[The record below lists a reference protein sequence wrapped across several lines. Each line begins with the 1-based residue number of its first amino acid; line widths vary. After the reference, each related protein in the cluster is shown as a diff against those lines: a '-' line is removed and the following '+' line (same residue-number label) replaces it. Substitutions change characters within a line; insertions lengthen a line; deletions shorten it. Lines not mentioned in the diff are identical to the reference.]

1 MWLSFMIIEKSE
13 NTGNTEKK
21 TRIIVMSGILL
32 CAVLMTF
39 WFHGVLESDTV
50 FTHLFY
56 IPIIMASIW
65 WQRKG
70 LLVAL
75 FLAAILIISHIENK
89 LFVVAYNDY
98 LRAAGF
104 ILIAVVVAGLSEK
117 ISRSEAALRKSEEKY
132 RTLFENAQVGIV
144 RTTIEDGRVLEANR
158 REAEI
163 VGYDST
169 EHLKGQFIFSKQYAD
184 KGEREAMLSEI
195 LRTGKIDNFETRLI
209 RKDGEIIWLRYS
221 ARAYPEKGHIEGIMA
236 DITAEKAAMDA
247 LLESEKALRNKNL
260 ELLLEGRKRRYLSE
274 KLINLLERDRKRIS
288 MDLHDQVGQDLT
300 TLKMDLEMLLSKL
313 GPNEK
318 AWGGKINAM
327 RNKAVKAIRDIKEI
341 SSGLRPSVLDHLGL
355 VPALK
360 ELCDTMNEQ
369 ADVHIDFFCPSKT
382 CDLDSAIEVA
392 IYRIVQEGLT
402 NMVKHSR
409 ARKGF
414 VTLIRKG
421 EMITLSVEDDG
432 IGFPKQDN
440 DKSNTFGKGM
450 GLLIMEERAVH
461 LGGSFHVDSSEG
473 GGTTLL
479 AEIPIKRDAPLGREV
494 GYSGQKESFYPRR
507 SPGGH

>member
-1 MWLSFMIIEKSE
+1 MMIKKSE
-13 NTGNTEKK
+13 NTENSEKK
-21 TRIIVMSGILL
+21 TRFIVMGGILL

-39 WFHGVLESDTV
+39 WFHGVLKSDTV

-75 FLAAILIISHIENK
+75 FLSAILIISHFENK
-89 LFVVAYNDY
+89 LLVVAYNDY

-104 ILIAVVVAGLSEK
+104 ILIAGVVAGLSQK

-163 VGYDST
+163 VGCDST

-184 KGEREAMLSEI
+184 KGAREAMLSEI
-195 LRTGKIDNFETRLI
+195 LRRGKIDNFETRLI

-247 LLESEKALRNKNL
+247 LLESEKALRNANL

-274 KLINLLERDRKRIS
+274 KLIDLLERDRKRIS

-300 TLKMDLEMLLSKL
+300 TLKIDLEMLLGKL
-313 GPNEK
+313 GPNEEV
-318 AWGGKINAM
+318 WGCEINAI
-327 RNKAVKAIRDIKEI
+327 RDKTVKAIRDIKEI
-341 SSGLRPSVLDHLGL
+341 SSELRPSILDHLGL
-355 VPALK
+355 VPAIK

-369 ADVHIDFFCPSKT
+369 AAVHIDFFCPSKA
-382 CDLDSAIEVA
+382 CDLDSPIQVA
-392 IYRIVQEGLT
+392 VYRIVQESLT
-402 NMVKHSR
+402 NLLKHSR

-414 VTLIRKG
+414 ITLIEKD

-432 IGFPKQDN
+432 IGFPKQANGESD
-440 DKSNTFGKGM
+440 TLGKGM

-461 LGGSFHVDSSEG
+461 LGGSFHVDSSNR

-479 AEIPIKRDAPLGREV
+479 VEIPIKRDAPLGREV
-494 GYSGQKESFYPRR
+494 DSSGHKETFHHRR